1 MRDMTLADVDAVW
14 AIEQAVQAYP
24 WSRGNFTDALSSDY
38 RCVVDEE
45 RGQIVSYAVLMP
57 VVDEAELL
65 NIAVVATQ
73 QRKGRGRAML
83 VAQQQWARQQGVQR
97 IFLEVRMSNLSA
109 MALYRAL
116 GFAEI
121 GMRRAYYQNALG
133 REDAMAMA
141 CVLNDAAQECQHG

>member
-14 AIEQAVQAYP
+14 AIEQAVQPYP
-24 WSRGNFTDALSSDY
+24 WSRGNFTDALSSGY
-38 RCVVDEE
+38 RCVVDEVA
-45 RGQIVSYAVLMP
+45 GQIVSYAVLMP

-65 NIAVVATQ
+65 NIAVAATQ

-83 VAQQQWARQQGVQR
+83 TTQQQWARQQGMQR
-97 IFLEVRMSNLSA
+97 IFLEVRVSNLA
-109 MALYRAL
+109 AIALYRAM

-121 GMRRAYYQNALG
+121 GVRRAYYQNALG

-141 CVLNDAAQECQHG
+141 CVLNDEEQEYQHG